1 MKNLCNIQRMDDYRS
16 TYGWVVRV
24 RRRWKGR
31 QIYIICHLFSDNIYG
46 GKRESLEKA
55 KEYRDLSTSFFPP
68 RCLENKKFSYL
79 LTLPCFLGK
88 SKEDVKKKLQI
99 L

>member
-1 MKNLCNIQRMDDYRS
+1 MKNMRNIQRMDDYRS

-24 RRRWKGR
+24 RRRWRGR
-31 QIYIICHLFSDNIYG
+31 QIYIICHLFSDSTYG
-46 GKRESLEKA
+46 GKRESLKSA
-55 KEYRDLSTSFFPP
+55 KKYRDLCTFFFPP

-79 LTLPCFLGK
+79 LTLPCFIGK
-88 SKEDVKKKLQI
+88 SKEDVEKKLQI